1 MKIHKL
7 LPIFL
12 VSVLISSL
20 GIVINPVA
28 AQSATVKVDPAL
40 TEYYLNAV
48 GKEFTVAVK
57 ITDVTNLYGFDLKLR
72 WNTTVLEYVSHS
84 VKVPRN
90 TYPDGVLWDP
100 TLQAA
105 NTVNE
110 TAGTY
115 WIAYSSM
122 NPAPAFNGS
131 GTAFTMT
138 FRVKYHPVQPSPDA
152 NVTLELYDAQLA
164 AFGGGQ
170 ITPITKENGTVLLHA
185 LPPISTI
192 LYVTNNG
199 NRYFRKSQG
208 VVFTVDVGIQN
219 VTDLYGFAIS
229 LEYNTTLLDVISV
242 AEGSFL
248 NSHGDTYVVK
258 NYMNDTEGQVRYALS
273 LLGTSS
279 GAEGDGTLFTVT
291 LRASTTVLGTSN
303 LVLNNTDLG
312 DYNGNSIDHS
322 IMDGSVTILEV
333 EVINWNI
340 DGYTFAT
347 ASSSV
352 ITNFAYNDSAKIV
365 SFDVN
370 GTGLEDIPG
379 YTDLTVPKA
388 AMNLSSNDMF
398 IVLFNGTALSHTRS
412 QNETH
417 YFLYFTYS
425 HGSIFVAEVKQ
436 TLIGDLNGD
445 REVDMVDVVIVCVA
459 FDSQTGDSYY
469 NPVAD
474 LKPTNGDGK
483 INIYDVIL
491 VTHNY
496 DKTWTPP

>member
-1 MKIHKL
+1 MKIGKL
-7 LPIFL
+7 LPILL

-48 GKEFTVAVK
+48 GQEFTVAVK
-57 ITDVTNLYGFDLKLR
+57 IVDVTNLYGFDLKLG
-72 WNTTVLEYVSHS
+72 WNTTVLDYVTHS

-90 TYPDGVLWDP
+90 TYPEGVLWNP
-100 TLQAA
+100 ATALKNEV
-105 NTVNE
+105 NT

-115 WIAYSSM
+115 WIAYYSSL
-122 NPAPAFNGS
+122 PAPSFNGT
-131 GTAFTMT
+131 GTVFTIT
-138 FRVKYHPVQPSPDA
+138 FRVKYHPVQPSPDV
-152 NVTLELYDAQLA
+152 NVTLDLYATELA

-170 ITPITKENGTVLLHA
+170 ITHTKENGTVLLHA

-192 LYVTNNG
+192 LYVTCEG

-208 VVFTVDVGIQN
+208 VVFTVDVGTQN

-258 NYMNDTEGQVRYALS
+258 DYMNDTEGQVRYALS

-279 GAEGDGTLFTVT
+279 GANGSGTLFTVT
-291 LRASTTVLGTSN
+291 FRASTTVLGTSN

-333 EVINWNI
+333 EVINWTI
-340 DGYTFAT
+340 GIHTFVT

-352 ITNFAYNDSAKIV
+352 ITDFAYNDSAKIV

-412 QNETH
+412 YNATH
-417 YFLYFTYS
+417 YFLYFTYT
-425 HGSIFVAEVKQ
+425 HGSVFAAEVKQ

-445 REVDMVDVVIVCVA
+445 RAVDMVDVVIVCVA
-459 FDSQTGDSYY
+459 FDSQTGDSHY

-474 LKPTNGDGK
+474 IKPTNGDGK
-483 INIYDVIL
+483 VNIYDVIL
-491 VTHNY
+491 VTRNY